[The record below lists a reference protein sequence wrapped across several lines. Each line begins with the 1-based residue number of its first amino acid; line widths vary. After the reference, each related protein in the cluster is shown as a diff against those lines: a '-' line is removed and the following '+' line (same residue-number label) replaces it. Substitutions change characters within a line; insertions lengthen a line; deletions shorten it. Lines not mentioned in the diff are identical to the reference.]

1 MEESCPTLKVHEKE
15 MLSSV
20 KEKYLGDVITNDTK
34 MEANIKMRHDK
45 GIGIANGIMSTL
57 KEVSFGVYYFEMG
70 MLFRTTQLLAG
81 ILFNTESMCSITE
94 NHISKLE
101 DADKYLLRQLFN
113 TCIGTP
119 IEAFYIELSILPVK
133 FIVKGRRMM
142 FYWTMLNKSENEI
155 AKQVFEAQK
164 EFPGKKMDWV
174 RQVKE
179 DFMFCEM
186 DYEESEIKTMKRE
199 YFKKI
204 VEEKLKMKAK
214 EYLTALQMKHSK
226 SMYLYQSEKMAE
238 YLRCDQ
244 ISVKQKKLLF
254 KLRVGTTPN
263 KTNYK
268 KKYENNLHCSLCLDQ
283 QSEES
288 LEHLLNC
295 TFLKGKPYLV
305 QHLESIKVN
314 DIYGDLDSQIKAV
327 KVWAKIFRIYENM
340 NKK

>member
-1 MEESCPTLKVHEKE
+1 M
-15 MLSSV
+15 
-20 KEKYLGDVITNDTK
+20 YRI
-34 MEANIKMRHDK
+34 
-45 GIGIANGIMSTL
+45 
-57 KEVSFGVYYFEMG
+57 
-70 MLFRTTQLLAG
+70 
-81 ILFNTESMCSITE
+81 
-94 NHISKLE
+94 
-101 DADKYLLRQLFN
+101 
-113 TCIGTP
+113 P

-226 SMYLYQSEKMAE
+226 SMYLYQSDKMAE
-238 YLRCDQ
+238 YLRSDQ
-244 ISVKQKKLLF
+244 ISVKKRNLF
-254 KLRVGTTPN
+254 LSCVWGILPIKQITR
-263 KTNYK
+263 
-268 KKYENNLHCSLCLDQ
+268 
-283 QSEES
+283 
-288 LEHLLNC
+288 
-295 TFLKGKPYLV
+295 KGM
-305 QHLESIKVN
+305 
-314 DIYGDLDSQIKAV
+314 
-327 KVWAKIFRIYENM
+327 KIIFIVHYV
-340 NKK
+340 